1 MNKNR
6 SAIIAWLW
14 SGIFLVLLMVMVG
27 GITRLTGSGL
37 SIVEWKV
44 ISGTIPPLNEQD
56 WQKAFEAYQQF
67 PEYQKLN
74 YHLTLSGFK
83 SIFWWE
89 YIHRLI
95 GRIIGIVFIIPF
107 IYFLITKS
115 LTNRAVRSLLF
126 ILSLG
131 MVQGVMGWV
140 MVESGLQDNP
150 HVSHYRLAMHLG
162 LALLLIGAI
171 LWLILDMKNNERVHT
186 STIKSKS
193 RALPIVCLVV
203 IFIQIILGAFVAGL
217 KAGFYYNT
225 FPLMDSTLLP
235 VHTFDHGDHLF
246 DNGAFVQFLHRWFAW
261 IVTGTIVMLW
271 RRIRSGYY
279 PKKIRRYADYLL
291 IVVCLQVITGIATLV
306 LSVPLVLGVI
316 HQVLAVL
323 IFGMATVMLY
333 YLRHSVTLSFTPI
346 VKPSS

>member
-6 SAIIAWLW
+6 SAILVWLW
-14 SGIFLVLLMVMVG
+14 SGVFLVLLMVIVG

-44 ISGTIPPLNEQD
+44 ISGTIPPLNEQE

-67 PEYQKLN
+67 PEYKKLN

-95 GRIIGIVFIIPF
+95 GRAIGVIFIIPF

-115 LTNRAVRSLLF
+115 FTKNAVRSLLF
-126 ILSLG
+126 ILLLG
-131 MVQGVMGWV
+131 VAQGVMGWV
-140 MVESGLQDNP
+140 MVKSGLQDNP
-150 HVSHYRLAMHLG
+150 HVSHYRLALHLG

-171 LWLILDMKNNERVHT
+171 LWLILDLKNNERIHT
-186 STIKSKS
+186 SIIKGKNLTLSM
-193 RALPIVCLVV
+193 VCLCV

-225 FPLMDSTLLP
+225 FPLMDNSLLP
-235 VHTFDHGDHLF
+235 VHTFDHGNHLF
-246 DNGAFVQFLHRWFAW
+246 DNGAFVQFIHRWFAW
-261 IVTGTIVMLW
+261 IVTGTIVLLW
-271 RRIRSGYY
+271 WRIRSGSY
-279 PKKIRRYADYLL
+279 PKKIRRHADYLL
-291 IVVCLQVITGIATLV
+291 TVVCLQVIAGIATLV
-306 LSVPLVLGVI
+306 LSVPLVLGVM
-316 HQVLAVL
+316 HQVLAVV
-323 IFGMATVMLY
+323 IFGMATGMLY
-333 YLRHSVTLSFTPI
+333 YLRHSAILSLYHHR
-346 VKPSS
+346 